1 MKYLSTNKAV
11 QWLNQNATFGNK
23 KEAFN
28 RKVMKKMDRNC
39 RLMPAK
45 RGLFGKRY
53 SLMELK
59 EYARDVKPR
68 F

>member
-1 MKYLSTNKAV
+1 MRYLSVNQAAH
-11 QWLNQNATFGNK
+11 WLNEHATFGKNK
-23 KEAFN
+23 DAFN
-28 RKVMKKMDRNC
+28 HKVMNKLAKNC